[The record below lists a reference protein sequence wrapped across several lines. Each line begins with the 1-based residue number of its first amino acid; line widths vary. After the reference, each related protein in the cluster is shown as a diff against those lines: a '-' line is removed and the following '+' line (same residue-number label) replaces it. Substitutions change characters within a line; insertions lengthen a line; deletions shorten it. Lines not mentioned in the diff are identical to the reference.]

1 MYIIDNAFYIDNEIS
16 QFCFLDCKWGMS
28 LWDTLNSARQFAENA
43 VDALAADSD
52 EEDGEEEV
60 RDEPKDSQEKSSSK
74 SFLSLSDATNVLN
87 KVADIILPEE
97 EDEEEEEEEAKNQ
110 SDEAELFRIQ
120 ARQLADELRKSMERN
135 KELEARILEASKKT
149 NSVSELKAQN
159 EMLQEQ
165 LQSRKPEIKRL
176 EIELEKK
183 SVEKLKTLEIELERN
198 GAALQSDNVQDQE
211 SISELKSLNMRL
223 REQLESKDPEIK
235 RLESELQKS
244 FERTSDEI
252 EAERRASLDTH
263 HREQAKMNARMKQLL
278 KKYHDLE
285 QEKKTAMLESREAMS
300 NMERKFE
307 SYVVFTHNTN
317 VSYSL
322 TQPHRLETQH
332 EASLRNFQRDL
343 KQAQDLAD
351 TNESDATHELMSRL
365 NMSNE
370 KASQVQ
376 NAFTNYET
384 RVEIEIQDL
393 KNEASIRID
402 EMSERSSK
410 LRDEYVRSYNTLQPY
425 HHNNNTRTQIREL
438 SEIT

>member
-165 LQSRKPEIKRL
+165 LQSRKPPEIKRL

-285 QEKKTAMLESREAMS
+285 QEKRSEMLKSQEAMS

-307 SYVVFTHNTN
+307 LYVVLFTHKCIL
-317 VSYSL
+317 VL
-322 TQPHRLETQH
+322 TQPTP
-332 EASLRNFQRDL
+332 D
-343 KQAQDLAD
+343 
-351 TNESDATHELMSRL
+351 SRL
-365 NMSNE
+365 DM
-370 KASQVQ
+370 
-376 NAFTNYET
+376 
-384 RVEIEIQDL
+384 R
-393 KNEASIRID
+393 R
-402 EMSERSSK
+402 R
-410 LRDEYVRSYNTLQPY
+410 
-425 HHNNNTRTQIREL
+425 
-438 SEIT
+438 

>member
-1 MYIIDNAFYIDNEIS
+1 
-16 QFCFLDCKWGMS
+16 MS
-28 LWDTLNSARQFAENA
+28 LWDTFKSAREFAENA

-52 EEDGEEEV
+52 EEDREEEEV
-60 RDEPKDSQEKSSSK
+60 VESNEPKDPQEKGSSK
-74 SFLSLSDATNVLN
+74 GFLSDATNVLN
-87 KVADIILPEE
+87 KVADFF
-97 EDEEEEEEEAKNQ
+97 EEEEEEEEEAAKNQ

-135 KELEARILEASKKT
+135 KELEARILEASNKT

-165 LQSRKPEIKRL
+165 LQSRKPPEIKRL

-198 GAALQSDNVQDQE
+198 RAALQSDNVQDQE

-285 QEKKTAMLESREAMS
+285 QEKRSEMLKSQEAMS

-307 SYVVFTHNTN
+307 LYVVLFTHKCIL
-317 VSYSL
+317 VL
-322 TQPHRLETQH
+322 TQPTP
-332 EASLRNFQRDL
+332 D
-343 KQAQDLAD
+343 
-351 TNESDATHELMSRL
+351 SRL
-365 NMSNE
+365 DM
-370 KASQVQ
+370 
-376 NAFTNYET
+376 
-384 RVEIEIQDL
+384 R
-393 KNEASIRID
+393 R
-402 EMSERSSK
+402 R
-410 LRDEYVRSYNTLQPY
+410 
-425 HHNNNTRTQIREL
+425 
-438 SEIT
+438 